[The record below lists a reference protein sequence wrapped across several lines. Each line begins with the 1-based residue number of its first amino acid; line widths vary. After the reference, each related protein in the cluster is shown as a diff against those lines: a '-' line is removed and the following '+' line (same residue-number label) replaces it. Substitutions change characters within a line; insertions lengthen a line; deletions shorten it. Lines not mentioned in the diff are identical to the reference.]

1 MPGLNGSSGFGQLWD
16 DWGNEGTIGINTIPT
31 IPFYGMEWKDFHG
44 FSDKASDLQT
54 ELSLSESCGPL
65 VKAKRTNSKTNR
77 ECEGNGGASTTR

>member
-1 MPGLNGSSGFGQLWD
+1 
-16 DWGNEGTIGINTIPT
+16 
-31 IPFYGMEWKDFHG
+31 MEWKDFHG